1 MSPLTF
7 KVLPRIRMQPQ
18 IASTWL
24 HEGLKYNL
32 DLTAENKTSY
42 IPCTLGCVDI
52 PATCG
57 EACPRLLRILLK
69 CVFTPWMIKKP
80 RRESELSHLEAVS
93 WGEEVNY

>member
-24 HEGLKYNL
+24 HQGLKYNL

-42 IPCTLGCVDI
+42 IPCTLSCVD
-52 PATCG
+52 TYL
-57 EACPRLLRILLK
+57 PRVGKL
-69 CVFTPWMIKKP
+69 VQDF
-80 RRESELSHLEAVS
+80 
-93 WGEEVNY
+93 

>member
-24 HEGLKYNL
+24 HKGLKYNL

-42 IPCTLGCVDI
+42 IPCTLSVD
-52 PATCG
+52 TYL
-57 EACPRLLRILLK
+57 PRVGKL
-69 CVFTPWMIKKP
+69 VQDF
-80 RRESELSHLEAVS
+80 
-93 WGEEVNY
+93 